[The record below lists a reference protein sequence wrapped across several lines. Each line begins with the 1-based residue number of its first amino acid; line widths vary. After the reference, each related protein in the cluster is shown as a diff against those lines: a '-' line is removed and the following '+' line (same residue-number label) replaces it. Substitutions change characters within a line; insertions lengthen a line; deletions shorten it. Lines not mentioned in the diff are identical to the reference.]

1 MSKCAHPTQEI
12 PVAEDYVLLAEARKL
27 GELIG
32 NQDAI
37 KEYRELSRQLEL
49 DIGAKSLLEQF
60 EQLMEQLSMKEASM
74 QPIEIAEKQKA
85 QSLQQSVAMHPL
97 LKKLIGSQMQ
107 YMELM
112 RKVQEAITAG
122 INQPEAP
129 SAEQIQQ
136 PATSKLIL

>member
-1 MSKCAHPTQEI
+1 M
-12 PVAEDYVLLAEARKL
+12 AEDYVLLAEARKL

-37 KEYRELSRQLEL
+37 KNYRELSRQLEL

-60 EQLMEQLSMKEASM
+60 EQLMEQLAMKEASM

-97 LKKLIGSQMQ
+97 LKKLIGSQME

-122 INQPEAP
+122 INQPDANA
-129 SAEQIQQ
+129 SASGQIQQ
-136 PATSKLIL
+136 PASKLIL

>member
-1 MSKCAHPTQEI
+1 M
-12 PVAEDYVLLAEARKL
+12 AEDYVLLAEARKL

-32 NQDAI
+32 NQAAI
-37 KEYRELSRQLEL
+37 KNYRELTRQLEL
-49 DIGAKSLLEQF
+49 DIGAKSLLEEF
-60 EQLMEQLSMKEASM
+60 EQLMEQLSVKEASM

-97 LKKLIGSQMQ
+97 LKKLIGSQME

-122 INQPEAP
+122 INQPEAT
-129 SAEQIQQ
+129 AAAQIHP
-136 PATSKLIL
+136 PASKLII

>member
-1 MSKCAHPTQEI
+1 M
-12 PVAEDYVLLAEARKL
+12 AEDYVLLAEARKL

-37 KEYRELSRQLEL
+37 KNYKELSRQLEL
-49 DIGAKSLLEQF
+49 DIGAKNLLEQF

-122 INQPEAP
+122 INQPEAAS

-136 PATSKLIL
+136 PTSKLIL

>member
-1 MSKCAHPTQEI
+1 M
-12 PVAEDYVLLAEARKL
+12 AEDYVLLAEARKL

-37 KEYRELSRQLEL
+37 KNYKELSRQLEL

-85 QSLQQSVAMHPL
+85 HSLQQSVAMHPL

-122 INQPEAP
+122 INQPEAAS

-136 PATSKLIL
+136 PTSKLIL

>member
-1 MSKCAHPTQEI
+1 M
-12 PVAEDYVLLAEARKL
+12 AEDYVLLAEARKL

-37 KEYRELSRQLEL
+37 KSYRELSRQLEL

-97 LKKLIGSQMQ
+97 LKKLIGSQME

-112 RKVQEAITAG
+112 RKVQEAISAG
-122 INQPEAP
+122 INQPEAGRT
-129 SAEQIQQ
+129 EQIAQ
-136 PATSKLIL
+136 PASKLII